1 MSVEFF
7 KPTFR
12 IDFNKFWK
20 MGIAIS
26 VIACLFAAST
36 IIYRLY
42 ISKDFNWGTDF
53 SGGTELQV
61 QFKTDTDVGI
71 VRSHL
76 AKGGFPNAQVVNFG
90 DVADHEVLIRIAE
103 VSEKGNNL
111 AQDIVGVLTKEFGEG
126 SLSLRR
132 VDEVGPKVGREL
144 KINAFL
150 SLILASFGILVYVW
164 FRFTPEFAPGG
175 VIALFHDVL
184 ISAGV
189 YVFLNHEFDLP
200 IVAAL
205 LTIVGYSINDTMV
218 IYDRIR
224 DNMIKRRTGSLAE
237 VVNDSVN
244 ETLSRTILTSFLTML
259 VVVALF
265 IESYG
270 GIRDFALV
278 LFVGIITGTWST
290 IFVATPSVIWLS
302 ERKKRV
308 EEKRTS
314 ARSALA
320 AR

>member
-1 MSVEFF
+1 MPVEFF
-7 KPTFR
+7 KPGFR
-12 IDFNKFWK
+12 IDFNKYWK
-20 MGIAIS
+20 PGIAVSI
-26 VIACLFAAST
+26 VACIFSLAT
-36 IIYRLY
+36 IFYRLQ

-61 QFKTDTDVGI
+61 QFKTDTDVGV
-71 VRSHL
+71 VRSYL

-90 DVADHEVLIRIAE
+90 DADDHEALIRIDE
-103 VSEKGNNL
+103 VSEKGKNL
-111 AQDIVGVLTKEFGEG
+111 AQEIVGVLTKEMGEG
-126 SLSLRR
+126 SLNLRR

-150 SLILASFGILVYVW
+150 SLILASFGILLYVW

-175 VIALFHDVL
+175 ILALFHDVL

-189 YVFLNHEFDLP
+189 FVFLNHEFDLP

-224 DNMIKRRTGSLAE
+224 ENMIKQRTGNLAE

-259 VVVALF
+259 VVISLF

-270 GIRDFALV
+270 GIRDFALI
-278 LFVGIITGTWST
+278 LLVGMISGTWST
-290 IFVATPSVIWLS
+290 IFVATPSVIWLNN
-302 ERKKRV
+302 RKKRLA
-308 EEKRTS
+308 EKQAS
-314 ARSALA
+314 SGAALA